1 MERFYP
7 IGTKLSAIGYRL
19 SVFSFRLGDKWVRFE
34 ARGIGFHLFVLRG
47 KNGFVLRFS
56 IGVLRAAA
64 SDAIELV
71 DGGFVIARGVS
82 SRAQKEAPDVGV
94 HAHAVQSL
102 GEGEVAI
109 LLVCDFRRPAAD
121 GFTWCWEST
130 YFWPRCMLARNMPD
144 SRRAARSTD

>member
-71 DGGFVIARGVS
+71 DGGFVN
-82 SRAQKEAPDVGV
+82 RAW
-94 HAHAVQSL
+94 
-102 GEGEVAI
+102 
-109 LLVCDFRRPAAD
+109 R
-121 GFTWCWEST
+121 
-130 YFWPRCMLARNMPD
+130 
-144 SRRAARSTD
+144 